1 MDIRTEPLDLE
12 LKRTFTIAHGAS
24 DKRENLLVK
33 LSYGGETGLGEV
45 PIVPYYG
52 HTRSEAEAVLENLA
66 MVLQDQDPFD
76 LQSLEENLA
85 ILDPAG
91 RAPHVRAALEC
102 ACLDLVGRFLGV
114 PLWKL
119 LGLQPAKAPLTSF
132 TLPILPPDETL
143 QAARE
148 VEDFPILKVKV
159 RSLEDLESL
168 KVLRQVL
175 PETILRVDANE
186 ALALEDAL
194 EMARELEI
202 LGGVDLFEQPLVR
215 EDLEGLARV
224 KEASSIPVV
233 ADESVR
239 TARDVLDLAGKVD
252 GVNLK
257 LAKAGGIRETLAAV
271 AVARAAGMMVMLG
284 CMVES
289 SLGVTAMA
297 HLAPLADFL
306 DLDGPL
312 LLAKDPFRGVRIR
325 EGSLDLPE
333 DPGLGCRPAGGK
345 GA

>member
-1 MDIRTEPLDLE
+1 MDIRAEPLDLE

-24 DKRENLLVK
+24 GRRENLLVK
-33 LSYGGETGLGEV
+33 LTYGGETGLGEAA
-45 PIVPYYG
+45 IVPYYG

-76 LQSLEENLA
+76 LQGLEENLS

-119 LGLQPAKAPLTSF
+119 LGLQPSKAPLTSF
-132 TLPILPPDETL
+132 TLPILPPREIL
-143 QAARE
+143 EAAGE
-148 VEDFPILKVKV
+148 VGDFPILKVKV
-159 RSLEDLESL
+159 GSLKDLESL
-168 KVLRQVL
+168 KVLREARPDV
-175 PETILRVDANE
+175 ILRVDANE
-186 ALALEDAL
+186 GLTLEEALL
-194 EMARELEI
+194 MVRELEA
-202 LGGVDLFEQPLVR
+202 LGGVDLFEQPLAR

-224 KEASSIPVV
+224 KDASIIPVV

-239 TARDVLDLAGKVD
+239 TARDVFRLAGKVD

-257 LAKAGGIRETLAAV
+257 LAKSGGIRETLKSV
-271 AVARAAGMMVMLG
+271 AVARAAGMKVMLG

-312 LLAKDPFRGVRIR
+312 LLANDPFRGVGIR
-325 EGSLDLPE
+325 EGLLDLPE
-333 DPGLGCRPAGGK
+333 EPGLGCRPARP
-345 GA
+345 A